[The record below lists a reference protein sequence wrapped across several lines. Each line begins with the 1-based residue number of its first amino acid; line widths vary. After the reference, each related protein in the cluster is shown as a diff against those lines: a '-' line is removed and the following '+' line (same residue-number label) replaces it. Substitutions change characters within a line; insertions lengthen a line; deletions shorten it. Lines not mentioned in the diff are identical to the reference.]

1 MHIYRTILQ
10 HGALMPQDY
19 SHHGSFAEAHAAARG
34 YGKDVWPNVRIEL
47 IDISTDKDGILQ
59 LLRGYSI
66 QEGSVADGM
75 APVRILRAWDITPRG
90 GSAELD
96 AEAMRELGTEVYSD
110 GAGQDVLA

>member
-19 SHHGSFAEAHAAARG
+19 SHHATFAEAHAAARG
-34 YGKDVWPNVRIEL
+34 YDKINDWPHVRIEL
-47 IDISTDKDGILQ
+47 VDVNVHSKAGVLS

-66 QEGSVADGM
+66 QEGSVAGKD
-75 APVRILRAWDITPRG
+75 ADVRILRAWDITPRG

-96 AEAMRELGTEVYSD
+96 ADAMAELGRELYGDD
-110 GAGQDVLA
+110 GDVL